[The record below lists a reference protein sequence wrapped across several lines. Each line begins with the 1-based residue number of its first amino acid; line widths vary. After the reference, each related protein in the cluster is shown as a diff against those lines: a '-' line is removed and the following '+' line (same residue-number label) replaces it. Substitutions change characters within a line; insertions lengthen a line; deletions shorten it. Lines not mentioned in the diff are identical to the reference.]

1 MNVAKLGGGLPR
13 KHFIEKLKNL
23 IHKYYGYNFDL
34 IDHFLTMFNPSEMVQ
49 FFEANETQRPLT
61 IRTNT
66 LKTRR
71 K

>member
-1 MNVAKLGGGLPR
+1 MNVGKLGAGKSR
-13 KHFIEKLKNL
+13 KHYIQELKNL
-23 IHKYYGYNFDL
+23 IHQYYGYNFEL
-34 IDHFLTMFNPSEMVQ
+34 ISHFLDFLNPSEMIQ
-49 FFEANETQRPLT
+49 LFEANETQRPLT